1 MSSSSSG
8 TSTQGIWRYD
18 VFLSFRGKD
27 TRKGFTSHLYSALKD
42 AGINAFKD
50 DDALPRG
57 EKISSELEQAIEESR
72 IAIIVFSTN
81 YANSRWC
88 LEELEKI
95 MEAREMHGQLVLPVF
110 YDVDPSEV
118 RKQIGSF
125 AQAFAEHEACSE
137 EERDRA
143 IRWKTALTKAG
154 NLSGW
159 DLKNVVDGHEAILIE
174 DIVNNVLQE
183 LPDAYLDVPTFGVG
197 LETRLEKIKSLLYLG
212 SDEVLF
218 IGICGREGIGKTTIA
233 EAVYN
238 RFFHAFEGRS
248 FLANVSGDF
257 WQLKDLISLQKQLLS
272 DIVKHRNIKIRNI
285 RMGISA
291 IKRALCNRRV
301 LIVLDD
307 VRDSVQIKALVRE
320 RHWFGSGSRIIIT
333 TRDQGLLQ
341 DLDGAGIYMV
351 EQLDDNDAFQLF
363 SWHAFSD
370 SHPKEEFIELSKE
383 IASHC
388 KGEPLALEVLGSF
401 LKNRSL
407 VEWRSA
413 FVHLK
418 RTGFDWLCDDKEKD
432 ESPCIAKS
440 PLQKKLMYRKS
451 LQALGNKIFREEYS
465 KIREVDVSM

>member
-8 TSTQGIWRYD
+8 SSTQGIWRYD
-18 VFLSFRGKD
+18 VFLSFRGED

-125 AQAFAEHEACSE
+125 AQAFAEREACSE

-143 IRWKTALTKAG
+143 LRWKTALTKAG
-154 NLSGW
+154 NLSSW
-159 DLKNVVDGHEAILIE
+159 DLKNVADGHEAILIE

-197 LETRLEKIKSLLYLG
+197 LETRLEKIKSLLNLG
-212 SDEVLF
+212 SNEVLF

-257 WQLKDLISLQKQLLS
+257 WQLNDLISLQKQLLS

-370 SHPKEEFIELSKE
+370 SYPKEEFIELS
-383 IASHC
+383 
-388 KGEPLALEVLGSF
+388 
-401 LKNRSL
+401 
-407 VEWRSA
+407 
-413 FVHLK
+413 
-418 RTGFDWLCDDKEKD
+418 
-432 ESPCIAKS
+432 
-440 PLQKKLMYRKS
+440 
-451 LQALGNKIFREEYS
+451 
-465 KIREVDVSM
+465 